1 MSYQSQKNPGG
12 ANVRCASSIQY
23 FDGYVGLRTFNRSHS
38 TVDRK
43 MQRFWAG
50 PKFEMVL
57 KHTKYHVGAE
67 LFSLGQ
73 AAGDAAVK
81 SVEEDSMRENQ
92 MTAS

>member
-1 MSYQSQKNPGG
+1 MS
-12 ANVRCASSIQY
+12 RCSTSIRY
-23 FDGYVGLRTFNRSHS
+23 FDGYVGLRTFNRTRS

-43 MQRFWAG
+43 MQRIWAG

-57 KHTKYHVGAE
+57 KITKYHVGAE

-73 AAGDAAVK
+73 AGGDAAVK
-81 SVEEDSMRENQ
+81 TVEEDMRENQ